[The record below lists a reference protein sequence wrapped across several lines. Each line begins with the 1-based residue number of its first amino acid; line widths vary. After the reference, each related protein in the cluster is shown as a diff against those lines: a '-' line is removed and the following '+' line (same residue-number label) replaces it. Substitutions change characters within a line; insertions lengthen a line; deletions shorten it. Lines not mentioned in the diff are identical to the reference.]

1 MVLGSLFRKP
11 TVSCRK
17 VYVVKVGPDG
27 RVDRLEACLIAKG
40 YTKIFRFD
48 YSDIFSQLDIKNVFP
63 MITFWRKFI
72 WSNHLI
78 CCLRGV

>member
-48 YSDIFSQLDIKNVFP
+48 YSDIFSVG
-63 MITFWRKFI
+63 
-72 WSNHLI
+72 H
-78 CCLRGV
+78 